1 MNKLIKRRK
10 FLEDGAVVVASSAFL
25 TVPALAADKKVTAP
39 PAGKR
44 RLALVGTGDRGTSM
58 WGKPVAETFRDFV
71 EFVGFCDIN
80 PKRMEAAKAIV
91 GVDVKCYPAHSF
103 DLMIKE
109 CRPDV
114 VIVTTTDCFHEKYIV
129 RAMELGCDVISEK
142 SIATEA
148 EQCQRI
154 AETEARTGRKVFV
167 GFNVR
172 HMIES
177 IEMKKILMSGEL
189 GKVISIDY
197 HELLDT
203 SHGASYFR
211 RWHGKRAYSGTLL
224 LHKASH
230 HFDLVNWLLDAEP
243 VDVQATGKL
252 AYYGHNNN
260 FRGRNCR
267 DCSFTTQ
274 CKHYWDITKDA
285 KMMALYVN
293 CEDADGYYRDG
304 CVWDNEIDIYDTSS
318 VQVNYDNG
326 TQLTYTMHAFLPY
339 EGQRI
344 SFSCEFGRLDVKLN
358 YSQPWEVEG
367 TYEFR
372 LTKDRKTSRAWILK
386 PGTGGHGGADPHL
399 RELMFRPGTKD
410 EFNSRADSR
419 AGIMSSLIGI
429 AARQSIETGQKVKIA
444 DLVKFPKVW
453 RG

>member
-1 MNKLIKRRK
+1 MAATS
-10 FLEDGAVVVASSAFL
+10 FLSVPSYASG
-25 TVPALAADKKVTAP
+25 KKEIVRTS
-39 PAGKR
+39 GKK

-58 WGKPVAETFRDFV
+58 WGRPVAADFAEYV
-71 EFVGFCDIN
+71 EFVAFCDIN

-91 GVDVKCYPAHSF
+91 GVNVKCYLAKDF
-103 DLMIKE
+103 DQMIKE

-142 SIATEA
+142 SIAIDA

-154 AETEARTGRKVFV
+154 ADTEASTGRKVYV

-172 HMIES
+172 HMQES
-177 IEMKKILMSGEL
+177 IEMKKILLSGEL
-189 GKVISIDY
+189 GKVLAIDY
-197 HELLDT
+197 HECLDT

-211 RWHGKRAYSGTLL
+211 RWHGKKAYSGTLL

-230 HFDLVNWLLDAEP
+230 HFDLVNWLLDSEP
-243 VDVQATGKL
+243 VDVQAIGKL
-252 AYYGHNNN
+252 SYYGHNNN
-260 FRGRNCR
+260 FRGSHCR
-267 DCSFTTQ
+267 ECSFTAK

-293 CEDADGYYRDG
+293 CEGEDGYHRDG

-372 LTKDRKTSRAWILK
+372 LTKDKQTSRFWTLK
-386 PGTGGHGGADPHL
+386 PGAGSHGGADPHL
-399 RELMFRPGTKD
+399 RELMFKPGTQ
-410 EFNSRADSR
+410 ELFNSRADSR

-429 AARQSIETGQKVKIA
+429 AARQSIETGQKVKIS